1 MFFLEVFTSSL
12 NYSTDIM
19 TSFLGLGVH
28 FLQNC
33 LDIDTLSDLIKKE
46 ASRKYK
52 KKVWCSRGK
61 THKVVMRATLRKLLG
76 DEKIN
81 FFFLK
86 KDWLY
91 YCWSITCILE
101 DDLVKNTNK
110 FFSLCSTLGKAHK
123 SHPIA
128 LKCLFFLKSV
138 VVVFFCWF
146 PRRIW
151 KMLQIIPYLD
161 RSAAWMKKIVAPP
174 KATKLQSNDLKKK
187 LYWDQSYKKIT
198 WREGRRPFQFYFL
211 ERLIGSMI
219 LYSSKTK
226 QGNEVN
232 FAISLLVFTNFKIS
246 LLSFHLFDGKK
257 QTFL

>member
-1 MFFLEVFTSSL
+1 MILYQIWSKKKQVESIKRRSDAPGEKLIRLSWELLLE
-12 NYSTDIM
+12 
-19 TSFLGLGVH
+19 
-28 FLQNC
+28 NC
-33 LDIDTLSDLIKKE
+33 L
-46 ASRKYK
+46 
-52 KKVWCSRGK
+52 
-61 THKVVMRATLRKLLG
+61 VMRKSTFFSLRKIG
-76 DEKIN
+76 
-81 FFFLK
+81 
-86 KDWLY
+86 
-91 YCWSITCILE
+91 CITVGACILE

-257 QTFL
+257 QTFFNGVLSSIRYCILKLFLKAL

>member
-1 MFFLEVFTSSL
+1 MSIFYKIVLTLILYQIWSKKKQVESIKRRSDAPGEKLIRLSWELLLE
-12 NYSTDIM
+12 
-19 TSFLGLGVH
+19 
-28 FLQNC
+28 NC
-33 LDIDTLSDLIKKE
+33 L
-46 ASRKYK
+46 
-52 KKVWCSRGK
+52 
-61 THKVVMRATLRKLLG
+61 VMRKSTFFSLRKIG
-76 DEKIN
+76 
-81 FFFLK
+81 
-86 KDWLY
+86 
-91 YCWSITCILE
+91 CITVGACILE

-187 LYWDQSYKKIT
+187 TLLRSKLQKNYLK
-198 WREGRRPFQFYFL
+198 RRQ
-211 ERLIGSMI
+211 
-219 LYSSKTK
+219 K
-226 QGNEVN
+226 
-232 FAISLLVFTNFKIS
+232 AISI
-246 LLSFHLFDGKK
+246 LLSRKVNRVYD
-257 QTFL
+257 TI